1 MFWGVRWG
9 INKDFSLSQP
19 IKKGGK
25 VGKLGERWGKSNTI
39 QAQKEGRKEG
49 RERATERQRSPTI
62 NGQRNR
68 ESRGES
74 SRGAGEQGKKP
85 KQLEQ
90 KKLKGEGGVDFEITS

>member
-25 VGKLGERWGKSNTI
+25 VGKLGERWGKSNII
-39 QAQKEGRKEG
+39 QAQKE
-49 RERATERQRSPTI
+49 
-62 NGQRNR
+62 
-68 ESRGES
+68 
-74 SRGAGEQGKKP
+74 KP

-90 KKLKGEGGVDFEITS
+90 KKLKGEGGG